1 MQKRKVLLTGPI
13 ANFGGREIEA
23 ATIARALEDN
33 GWEFKI
39 LSTTYI
45 DKSSQVHEY
54 IPSSKISSFNQ
65 ILINKKLLLKISSTL
80 SAIWNLDWRYVYK
93 FAGNYPNK
101 KFLNFDSEIT
111 KIISEEV
118 SQAEIIIFLGQPS
131 SNYVHQFISI
141 SKDLKKPFLFRI
153 TGITNSDCLNKS
165 FDNVS
170 AFLFHSYA
178 EICDNYYSLIFDQSL
193 LNEKS
198 FLSIA
203 LLDNKIKNFIIVGTV
218 SEHKRVEKMILF
230 FSKVRTAEDKL
241 VILGEGPLKSK
252 LKNKFKTKSYIDFLS
267 SSHKTVYKHLEKA
280 DCLILGSI
288 SETGPLVCLEAM
300 ATGRIILS
308 TKVGAM
314 PYRLKDLSNDFWFEI
329 DDFESFRKQFEII
342 KSLKKEKVNQI
353 SKELRSRYEEL
364 YSNDVYSKQLKSIVE
379 FF

>member
-1 MQKRKVLLTGPI
+1 
-13 ANFGGREIEA
+13 
-23 ATIARALEDN
+23 
-33 GWEFKI
+33 
-39 LSTTYI
+39 
-45 DKSSQVHEY
+45 
-54 IPSSKISSFNQ
+54 
-65 ILINKKLLLKISSTL
+65 
-80 SAIWNLDWRYVYK
+80 
-93 FAGNYPNK
+93 
-101 KFLNFDSEIT
+101 
-111 KIISEEV
+111 
-118 SQAEIIIFLGQPS
+118 
-131 SNYVHQFISI
+131 
-141 SKDLKKPFLFRI
+141 
-153 TGITNSDCLNKS
+153 
-165 FDNVS
+165 
-170 AFLFHSYA
+170 
-178 EICDNYYSLIFDQSL
+178 
-193 LNEKS
+193 
-198 FLSIA
+198 
-203 LLDNKIKNFIIVGTV
+203 
-218 SEHKRVEKMILF
+218 MILF

-280 DCLILGSI
+280 DCLILSSI